1 MSIDFTIKP
10 VGAPVITPI
19 LRPEPEAAQAAVPT
33 DLPAPQ
39 SVTAADGGSATTAT
53 KTGSNSAS
61 SISRQV
67 IFDQAAAEMVYVAV
81 DQNTQS
87 VISQY
92 PDSWQLKA
100 RAYFRELD
108 QSKPQ
113 RIGSHATDRVA

>member
-1 MSIDFTIKP
+1 MSIDFNIKP

-19 LRPEPEAAQAAVPT
+19 LRPEPEAVQAAVPT

-53 KTGSNSAS
+53 KSGSTPAS
-61 SISRQV
+61 SIARQV

-113 RIGSHATDRVA
+113 RIGSLATDRVA

>member
-1 MSIDFTIKP
+1 MSIDFNIKP

-19 LRPEPEAAQAAVPT
+19 LRPEPEAVQAAVPT

-53 KTGSNSAS
+53 KSGSNPTS
-61 SISRQV
+61 SIARQV

-113 RIGSHATDRVA
+113 RIGSLATDRVA

>member
-1 MSIDFTIKP
+1 MSIDFNIKP

-19 LRPEPEAAQAAVPT
+19 LRPEPEAVQAAVPT

-53 KTGSNSAS
+53 KSGSNPAS

-113 RIGSHATDRVA
+113 RIGSLATDRVA

>member
-1 MSIDFTIKP
+1 MSIDFNIKP

-19 LRPEPEAAQAAVPT
+19 LRPEPEAVQAAVPT

-39 SVTAADGGSATTAT
+39 SVNAADGGSATTAT
-53 KTGSNSAS
+53 KSGSNPAS
-61 SISRQV
+61 SIARQV

-113 RIGSHATDRVA
+113 RIGSLATDRVA

>member
-1 MSIDFTIKP
+1 MSIDFNIKP

-19 LRPEPEAAQAAVPT
+19 LRPEPEAVQAAVPT

-53 KTGSNSAS
+53 KSGSNPAAS
-61 SISRQV
+61 IARQV

-113 RIGSHATDRVA
+113 RIGSLATDRVA

>member
-1 MSIDFTIKP
+1 MSIDFNVKP

-19 LRPEPEAAQAAVPT
+19 IRPEPEAARTAIPT

-39 SVTAADGGSATTAT
+39 SVTAAESGS
-53 KTGSNSAS
+53 GSSTVRSQSDRSPIA
-61 SISRQV
+61 RQV
-67 IFDQAAAEMVYVAV
+67 IFDPAAAEMVYVAV

-92 PDSWQLKA
+92 PESWQLKA

-108 QSKPQ
+108 QSKTA
-113 RIGSHATDRVA
+113 RSGSLATDRVV

>member
-1 MSIDFTIKP
+1 MSIDFNIKP

-19 LRPEPEAAQAAVPT
+19 LRPEPEAVQAAVPT

-39 SVTAADGGSATTAT
+39 SVTAADGGSATTPT
-53 KTGSNSAS
+53 KSGSNPAS
-61 SISRQV
+61 SIARQV

-113 RIGSHATDRVA
+113 RIGSLATDRVA